1 MKYIINISE
10 ILQADVVV
18 DASDESEAIQKV
30 TDMYA
35 TAQYANDYG
44 EMVNIPAPHIYLA
57 AAAVGALIVIPLF
70 FLAKEFKKQKAQ

>member
-18 DASDESEAIQKV
+18 EASDESEAIQKV

-35 TAQYANDYG
+35 RCEVILTAD
-44 EMVNIPAPHIYLA
+44 EFESVSFK
-57 AAAVGALIVIPLF
+57 V
-70 FLAKEFKKQKAQ
+70 KEGDNNG